1 MAESQSKA
9 PREISFT
16 VLGQCYSKANSRQ
29 LVRTIDNK
37 PRFIKARPARLY
49 VTDFHKQCPKLTH
62 LMEGDLVAEIH
73 LTYNSRRPDL
83 DCSLILDAMEGCIY
97 KNDRQVREQHLYWD
111 GVDKENPRAEIT
123 IRERKAPSSMEP
135 EGAKTAA
142 RTLLPSAGRKPK
154 ISPHR

>member
-1 MAESQSKA
+1 MPESQSKA

-29 LVRTIDNK
+29 LVTIGGK
-37 PRFIKARPARLY
+37 PRFIKSGPARRY
-49 VTDFHKQCPKLTH
+49 VDDFHKQCPKLTH

-73 LTYNSRRPDL
+73 LFYTSRRPDL
-83 DCSLILDAMEGCIY
+83 DASLVLDAMEKYIY
-97 KNDRQVREQHLYWD
+97 QNDRQVREQHLYWG

-154 ISPHR
+154 ISPRR